1 MSNLQT
7 SRGIVT
13 KDLTRVFRIRSTSG
27 EGAKASRKELVAVD
41 HLNLDIQPGELF
53 GLLGRNGAGKTTTI
67 RMLSTLIEPTS
78 GHASVAGFDV
88 TRQPTAVRASI
99 GCVLPGERNHYWK
112 LTARDNLRFFAAM
125 YGVDPRREKARI
137 SEVLE
142 IVSLSDRADERV
154 ENYSTGMRQRLAL
167 ARALLHNPPVL
178 FLDEPTGGLDVHSAR
193 SLRSLVKDLASLGHT
208 VLLTTH
214 NLQEAQDL
222 CTRVAII
229 HKGKLVAVDSP
240 DGLRKRS
247 GAADIV
253 GIRCRL
259 PGSGAPYESAAAAV
273 YEDARPEMSPVPLIR
288 TLLGDSG
295 ISVEGVANAGDW
307 AVTCKGPRAASYIPR
322 LTAALFEHGWEM
334 VECAVKQPNL
344 EDIFVEITADEEET
358 TDE

>member
-1 MSNLQT
+1 LSNLQT

-13 KDLTRVFRIRSTSG
+13 RDLTRVFRIRSTSG
-27 EGAKASRKELVAVD
+27 EGAKAFRKDLVAVD

-67 RMLSTLIEPTS
+67 RVLSTLIEPTS

-112 LTARDNLRFFAAM
+112 LTARENLRFFAAM

-247 GAADIV
+247 SAADIV

-259 PGSGAPYESAAAAV
+259 PGSGTPYESAAAAV